1 MKDQIINE
9 HESLAI
15 IQQMIDKSKERI
27 VDNSLYFYM
36 WGFAVSICAITQ
48 YILLK
53 MLFTRTQYVWLLM
66 PFMAIVHVWI
76 AIKREKTA
84 LRKTHHDFAIQS
96 VWMALGIAFFI
107 IVGLSFQ
114 VSFNLFS
121 FLILLYGIGTF
132 TTGSIIQFTPL
143 IMGGC
148 VCFILCVL
156 INFIDG
162 PEQLLIL
169 ALSVI
174 AAYII
179 PAYLLQQDFK
189 KHISTAK

>member
-66 PFMAIVHVWI
+66 PVMAIVHVWI

-132 TTGSIIQFTPL
+132 TTGRIIQFTPL
-143 IMGGC
+143 IIGGC

-156 INFIDG
+156 INYIDG

>member
-9 HESLAI
+9 QESLAI

-27 VDNSLYFYM
+27 VDSSLYFYM

-53 MLFTRTQYVWLLM
+53 MLCTRTQYVWLLM
-66 PFMAIVHVWI
+66 PIIAIVHVWI
-76 AIKREKTA
+76 AIKREKSV
-84 LRKTHHDFAIQS
+84 LSKTHNDFAIQS
-96 VWMALGIAFFI
+96 IWMALGIAFFI

-114 VSFNLFS
+114 LSFNLFS

-132 TTGSIIQFTPL
+132 TTGRIIQFTPL
-143 IMGGC
+143 IIGGC
-148 VCFILCVL
+148 ICFILCVL

-174 AAYII
+174 AAYIV

-189 KHISTAK
+189 KRISTVK